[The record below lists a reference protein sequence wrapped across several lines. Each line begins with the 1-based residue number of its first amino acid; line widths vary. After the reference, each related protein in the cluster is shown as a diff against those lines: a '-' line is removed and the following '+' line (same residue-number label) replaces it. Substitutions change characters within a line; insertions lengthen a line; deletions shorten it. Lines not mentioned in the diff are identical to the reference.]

1 MTGEGR
7 NSPCPNDSLFFEL
20 MDFTYTLATQTGL
33 SPFDVLAQDK
43 DRVIMLINYFI
54 EKGDREPNKADVRKN
69 RTAAKSNRYDGFWDF

>member
-1 MTGEGR
+1 MTGEGY

-20 MDFTYTLATQTGL
+20 MDFTYTLAMQTGL

-54 EKGDREPNKADVRKN
+54 EKGDKEQPQQVVAKN
-69 RTAAKSNRYDGFWDF
+69 ATAKSSRNDGFWDF